1 MSNKIRNAMRLAL
14 DAELMEYQNI
24 DRKIAVRQME
34 LSIKNIFDLDSYMLE
49 KNESENKSDLVIYNL
64 EIRKQTIARLFM
76 SFDKEEHDIAY
87 HRWTKG
93 RQWSEIEDIMHMSE
107 ATLRRRKN
115 KMLDRYAKLKGLI

>member
-34 LSIKNIFDLDSYMLE
+34 LSIKNIFDLDSYMIE
-49 KNESENKSDLVIYNL
+49 KIGSDKESDLVLYNL
-64 EIRKQTIARLFM
+64 GIRKQTIARLFM
-76 SFDKEEHDIAY
+76 TFDKEEREIAD
-87 HRWTKG
+87 HRWNKG
-93 RQWSEIEDIMHMSE
+93 RQWAEIEEIMHMSE
-107 ATLRRRKN
+107 PTLRRRKN

>member
-1 MSNKIRNAMRLAL
+1 MSNKIRNAMRLTL

-34 LSIKNIFDLDSYMLE
+34 LSIKNIFDLDNYMIE
-49 KNESENKSDLVIYNL
+49 KVGSDKESDLVLYNL
-64 EIRKQTIARLFM
+64 GIRKQTIARFFM
-76 SFDKEEHDIAY
+76 TFDKEEREIAD

-93 RQWSEIEDIMHMSE
+93 RHWSEIEDIMHMSE